1 VLIHPGSAARV
12 LLEVGD
18 VDAGT
23 LPAPLA
29 RYQDDLN
36 TIVDWAKTYLSQ
48 PHEHLGRRG
57 NVCPYVTTSM
67 DRGQFYLSVYPGR
80 PTDPA
85 AVADALRPYRDWF
98 LSIAPRERFSSQF
111 STILI
116 LFPDLAPHEVDLIID
131 STQEALK
138 SDYVEQGLMIGEF
151 HNGPPNKAGLWNPD
165 FLPLRSPVPLL
176 AIRHMVASDFP
187 FLRGERQHLLSY
199 LRQFAPELPTYV
211 REAFADGLAGPT
223 EQPAADPLAD
233 PLDVTAISTTIAT
246 TVSGDRVEV
255 SVQ

>member
-1 VLIHPGSAARV
+1 MLIHPGSADRV

-18 VDAGT
+18 VATGT
-23 LPAPLA
+23 LPASLA
-29 RYQDDLN
+29 RYQDDLH
-36 TIVDWAKTYLSQ
+36 TIVDWARTYLSR

-85 AVADALRPYRDWF
+85 AVADALRPFRDWF
-98 LSIAPRERFSSQF
+98 LSIAPRELFSSQF

-151 HNGPPNKAGLWNPD
+151 HNGPPNKAGLWNPA

-176 AIRHMVASDFP
+176 AIRHMVPSDFP
-187 FLRGERQHLLSY
+187 FLRGEREHVLSY
-199 LRQFAPELPTYV
+199 LRQFAPDLPTHV
-211 REAFADGLAGPT
+211 REAFADGLAAAA
-223 EQPAADPLAD
+223 PADEPAGD
-233 PLDVTAISTTIAT
+233 PLDVAVITTTIST

-255 SVQ
+255 SVP